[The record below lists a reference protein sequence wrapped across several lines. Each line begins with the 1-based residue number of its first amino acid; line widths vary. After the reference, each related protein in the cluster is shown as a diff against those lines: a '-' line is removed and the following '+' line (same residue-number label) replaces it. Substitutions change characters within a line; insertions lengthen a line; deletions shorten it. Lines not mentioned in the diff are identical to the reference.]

1 MDPFTASAM
10 AQAAIKGIR
19 ACCEMLSEGKAEIQK
34 IKKAVGDAKEIA
46 KEVSGFWSWLTGL
59 FGGTGKTHKAADV
72 GQTSTTQVKEEY
84 ITHIPSE
91 DEVVDQFAKHLGEYF
106 RIQSWWIKYREE
118 QREKIFNNVDGTTD
132 NHVAALDL
140 VMIEHKMEIF
150 GAELRELMTSGAPRQ
165 LGPLYTKFNEMYA
178 KVNAEQR
185 KALEARRKKQALAR
199 AQANEQQE
207 ENNIT
212 KWVWYFSMALL
223 AYCWWFIWVASW
235 QKR

>member
-1 MDPFTASAM
+1 MDPFTAIAM

-19 ACCEMLSEGKAEIQK
+19 ACCEMLSEGKAEVQR

-46 KEVSGFWSWLTGL
+46 KEVSGFWSWLKKL
-59 FGGTGKTHKAADV
+59 FAHSDTPHKAADERL
-72 GQTSTTQVKEEY
+72 TPATKEEY
-84 ITHIPSE
+84 TTHIPTE

-106 RIQSWWIKYREE
+106 KVQSWWIKYRDE
-118 QREKIFNNVDGTTD
+118 QREKIFNNIDGTTD
-132 NHVAALDL
+132 NHLAALDL

-150 GAELRELMTSGAPRQ
+150 GAELRELMTSRAPPQ
-165 LGPLYTKFNEMYA
+165 LGPLYSKFNEMYA

-199 AQANEQQE
+199 AKANEEQE
-207 ENNIT
+207 EKTIT
-212 KWVWYFSMALL
+212 KWVWYFSVALL
-223 AYCWWFIWVASW
+223 AYCWWFMWVASW

>member
-1 MDPFTASAM
+1 MDPFTAIAM

-19 ACCEMLSEGKAEIQK
+19 ACCEMLSEGKAEVQR

-59 FGGTGKTHKAADV
+59 FGGASEPHKAADV
-72 GQTSTTQVKEEY
+72 GQKPEQKEEY
-84 ITHIPSE
+84 ITHIPTE
-91 DEVVDQFAKHLGEYF
+91 DEVVDRFAKHLGEYF
-106 RIQSWWIKYREE
+106 KIQSWWIKYREE
-118 QREKIFNNVDGTTD
+118 QREKIFNNIDGTTD
-132 NHVAALDL
+132 NHLAALDL
-140 VMIEHKMEIF
+140 VMIEHKMEIL
-150 GAELRELMTSGAPRQ
+150 GTELRTLMTSGAPIQ

-185 KALEARRKKQALAR
+185 KALEARRKKQAIAR
-199 AQANEQQE
+199 AKANEQQE

-212 KWVWYFSMALL
+212 RWMWYFSAALL

>member
-1 MDPFTASAM
+1 MDPFTAIAM

-19 ACCEMLSEGKAEIQK
+19 ACCEMLSEGKAEVQR

-46 KEVSGFWSWLTGL
+46 KEVKGFWSWITDL
-59 FGGTGKTHKAADV
+59 FGGADKPHQAADV
-72 GQTSTTQVKEEY
+72 GQVVATKEEY
-84 ITHIPSE
+84 ITHIPTE

-106 RIQSWWIKYREE
+106 KIQSWWIKYREE
-118 QREKIFNNVDGTTD
+118 QRDKIFNNIDGTTD
-132 NHVAALDL
+132 NHLAALDL
-140 VMIEHKMEIF
+140 VMIEHKMEVL
-150 GAELRELMTSGAPRQ
+150 GTELRELMTSRAPIQ

-185 KALEARRKKQALAR
+185 KALEARRKKQAIAR
-199 AQANEQQE
+199 AKANEQQE
-207 ENNIT
+207 EKATT
-212 KWVWYFSMALL
+212 KWMWYFSAALL